1 MKKTFYYLSPFIIFP
16 IWVLLSE
23 LLLDDLWGIPSV
35 SYIFI
40 GGLLVLSALIGGFSP
55 SRKKMDLR
63 ITFFVPL
70 SFFLTMFIGC
80 FFDTGTCSGEPRL
93 DFGDAFRMSIRFWFI
108 YVLMAFIA
116 FLASY
121 IRITLGKN
129 KVDLKTIR

>member
-16 IWVLLSE
+16 LWALLSE
-23 LLLDDLWGIPSV
+23 LLLDDLWGIPTI

-40 GGLLVLSALIGGFSP
+40 GGLLLLSALIGGLTP

-63 ITFFVPL
+63 ITLFVPL

-93 DFGDAFRMSIRFWFI
+93 DLGEAFEMSIRFWFI
-108 YVLMAFIA
+108 YVLMALITFFASFIK
-116 FLASY
+116 S
-121 IRITLGKN
+121 RIFK
-129 KVDLKTIR
+129 KKYKTA